1 MQRKSSVHFKP
12 VTNIKFAVS
21 HSERTELSEPG
32 YLLPKK
38 HQLPNIVVAGSLS
51 ETDLAELFIK
61 QKEAMTGQAKAR
73 GSSPFWEGVVVLGNT
88 DAQEQSANLLDWKKA
103 YEQTTGHKVLH
114 MSIHLDEGYID
125 KAGNPEYNPHAHVI
139 VSRMNEKNRIIK
151 LERKE
156 LAAIQDLT
164 AETLKMERGSTL
176 KERGGKRG
184 REHIPHNIFRE
195 MANGHRVDLEKET
208 NRKNDYANWLDYKNN
223 QYDLEKEKNKEANKI
238 IAEKYEEIERLKLEH
253 KAEVEKLRT
262 ELKASGEA
270 KQADYQRLQKLSKEW
285 SDEDFF
291 KIEKLQAQLD
301 REPTRLAAALAAQ
314 KAHLDEQYRLER
326 EALET
331 KYKAERVEYKAS
343 TEKKT
348 QQDYKDLKA
357 VHLGELD
364 ALAKAHASDLAGLE
378 SKADLVPDLK
388 AEAVKAQAEIDR
400 LTTQYKLDREEFKR
414 LNAEAAAA
422 GLEKVK
428 SQKDYQDL
436 KVAHE
441 KALAEI
447 DRLTPVA
454 AQVPELESKLA
465 TATAAQAAVVTSLMA
480 DLAEALKQAATA
492 RQERDSAK
500 TTATTEQATVV
511 IGLKADLLE
520 ARQLAKD
527 AQQEAI
533 NTKLTA
539 DERYN
544 NLHSQALKIQAE
556 RDKLAAKLATSI
568 APPAQPAA
576 PAQTPASRHQTPAP
590 ALAPALAPRPTPTP
604 APAVQAPTLAE
615 RLHESLKALMDWI
628 KRQSG
633 ELKEINAERAD
644 CYGAVVQL
652 DDLHAVQRVGRGT
665 YAIHQLDK
673 LDKVPALD
681 DPKTEISYRDG
692 RGQVAGAVQS
702 REKDRR

>member
-1 MQRKSSVHFKP
+1 
-12 VTNIKFAVS
+12 
-21 HSERTELSEPG
+21 
-32 YLLPKK
+32 
-38 HQLPNIVVAGSLS
+38 
-51 ETDLAELFIK
+51 
-61 QKEAMTGQAKAR
+61 
-73 GSSPFWEGVVVLGNT
+73 
-88 DAQEQSANLLDWKKA
+88 
-103 YEQTTGHKVLH
+103 
-114 MSIHLDEGYID
+114 
-125 KAGNPEYNPHAHVI
+125 
-139 VSRMNEKNRIIK
+139 
-151 LERKE
+151 
-156 LAAIQDLT
+156 
-164 AETLKMERGSTL
+164 
-176 KERGGKRG
+176 
-184 REHIPHNIFRE
+184 
-195 MANGHRVDLEKET
+195 
-208 NRKNDYANWLDYKNN
+208 
-223 QYDLEKEKNKEANKI
+223 
-238 IAEKYEEIERLKLEH
+238 
-253 KAEVEKLRT
+253 
-262 ELKASGEA
+262 
-270 KQADYQRLQKLSKEW
+270 
-285 SDEDFF
+285 
-291 KIEKLQAQLD
+291 
-301 REPTRLAAALAAQ
+301 
-314 KAHLDEQYRLER
+314 
-326 EALET
+326 
-331 KYKAERVEYKAS
+331 
-343 TEKKT
+343 
-348 QQDYKDLKA
+348 
-357 VHLGELD
+357 
-364 ALAKAHASDLAGLE
+364 
-378 SKADLVPDLK
+378 VPDLK

-465 TATAAQAAVVTSLMA
+465 TATAAQAAVVTSLKADLAEALKQAATARQERDSAKTTATTEQAAVVTSLKA